1 MQNAYKA
8 CSTIY
13 TTNTKTKAGKRHE
26 NRNDIRHNSSQK
38 QLLYGRACKRSP
50 LHCEKQR
57 DEKVRAFFYQAMYI
71 YKNRNISTPFRLI
84 VYVYYPDYTHDLD
97 NSLKGL
103 LDNLQYCGAI
113 SNDNL
118 CVEIVARR
126 HYDRYKPRVQFCIE
140 ELNEQKQLFY

>member
-1 MQNAYKA
+1 MKTE
-8 CSTIY
+8 TIY
-13 TTNTKTKAGKRHE
+13 GTIPAKSNCYTVGCVNGRPCIVKSNEMKRYERSFIKQCTT
-26 NRNDIRHNSSQK
+26 
-38 QLLYGRACKRSP
+38 
-50 LHCEKQR
+50 
-57 DEKVRAFFYQAMYI
+57 

-84 VYVYYPDYTHDLD
+84 VDVYYPDYTHDLD

>member
-1 MQNAYKA
+1 MLKE
-8 CSTIY
+8 TIY
-13 TTNTKTKAGKRHE
+13 GIIPSKSNSYTVGRVNGRSCIVKSNEMKRYE
-26 NRNDIRHNSSQK
+26 RSFIK
-38 QLLYGRACKRSP
+38 QCT
-50 LHCEKQR
+50 
-57 DEKVRAFFYQAMYI
+57 I

-84 VYVYYPDYTHDLD
+84 VDVYYPDYTHDLD

-118 CVEIVARR
+118 CIEIVARR
-126 HYDRYKPRVQFCIE
+126 YYDKYKPRVQFCIE